1 VGGAAVLCTVL
12 IQALPLSATLS
23 FIRWE
28 IRLGRTGRGFWID
41 MGIVTLVI
49 GFLLAAHLMQVGLW
63 AFVFLLCGE
72 FRDVGTAYYHSAVNF
87 TTLGYGDVL
96 LSPQWRLLGPLEAA
110 DGMLLFGV
118 STAMIFAIIMKLVQA
133 RYVEV

>member
-1 VGGAAVLCTVL
+1 
-12 IQALPLSATLS
+12 
-23 FIRWE
+23 
-28 IRLGRTGRGFWID
+28 
-41 MGIVTLVI
+41 
-49 GFLLAAHLMQVGLW
+49 MQVGLW

-72 FRDVGTAYYHSAVNF
+72 FRDVRTAYYHSAVNF